1 MEKFV
6 IEGGYKLDG
15 EVKISGS
22 KNASLPIIA
31 ASIMGEGKT
40 ILHNVPNLKD
50 VQTMIKILNY
60 MGAKT
65 KFENNTLEIDP
76 SGIYQF
82 TAPYEFVSTMRG
94 SICLLGPLIAK
105 YKRARFSMPGGCVIG
120 PRPIDLHIKGLKK
133 LGVEIENEEGY
144 IVGKADKLKGSTIF
158 LGGSFGSSVLA
169 TANIMCAATLA
180 EGETI
185 IEFAACE
192 PEIVDLAKFLKKMGA
207 KIYGEGSHL
216 IRIEGVKSLKG
227 VEYTIIPDRIE
238 AGTYILAGYITKSRI
253 KVNGVISQHLLSLF
267 DKIEESGL
275 IISYG
280 DNYVET
286 IPSDKWKAVEITT
299 LPYPGFPTDLQA
311 QMMSFLTLAEGVS
324 LITEKVFPERFIH
337 VGELNRLG
345 ADITLDGSKAII
357 KGVNS
362 LKGAK
367 VMASDL
373 RASAALVLAGLVA
386 EGITEISRIYHLD
399 RGYEKFEEKLTHIG
413 AKIKRIKEEI

>member
-1 MEKFV
+1 MEKFI
-6 IEGGYKLDG
+6 IEGGYKLEN
-15 EVKISGS
+15 EVDVSGS

-40 ILHNVPNLKD
+40 VLYNVPDLKD
-50 VQTMIKILNY
+50 VHTMIKILNY
-60 MGAKT
+60 MGVNT

-82 TAPYEFVSTMRG
+82 SAPYEFVSTMRG
-94 SICLLGPLIAK
+94 SICLLGPLLSK
-105 YKRARFSMPGGCVIG
+105 YKKARFSMPGGCVIG

-133 LGVEIENEEGY
+133 LGIQIENEEGY
-144 IVGKADKLKGSTIF
+144 IVGKADNIKGNTIF

-169 TANIMCAATLA
+169 TANLMCAAVLA

-192 PEIVDLAKFLKKMGA
+192 PEIVDLANFLNKMGA
-207 KIYGEGSHL
+207 KIYGAGSHL
-216 IRIEGVKSLKG
+216 IRIEGVKKLKG
-227 VEYTIIPDRIE
+227 VEHEIIPDRIE
-238 AGTYILAGYITKSRI
+238 AGTFILAGYITRSKI
-253 KVNGVISQHLLSLF
+253 KVNRVITQHLLSLF

-275 IISYG
+275 EISYE
-280 DNYVET
+280 DNFVVT
-286 IPSDKWKAVEITT
+286 IPKNKWKAVEITT

-311 QMMSFLTLAEGVS
+311 QMMSFLTLADGIS

-357 KGVNS
+357 KGVDV

-373 RASAALVLAGLVA
+373 RASAALVLAGLAA

-399 RGYEKFEEKLTHIG
+399 RGYEKFEKKLNQLG
-413 AKIKRIKEEI
+413 AKIKRVKEG

>member
-1 MEKFV
+1 MEKFI
-6 IEGGYKLDG
+6 IEGGYKLEG
-15 EVKISGS
+15 EVQISGS

-40 ILHNVPNLKD
+40 VLHNVPDLKD
-50 VQTMIKILNY
+50 VQTMLKILNY

-94 SICLLGPLIAK
+94 SICLLGPLVAK
-105 YKRARFSMPGGCVIG
+105 YKTARFSMPGGCVIG
-120 PRPIDLHIKGLKK
+120 PRPIDLHIKGLKE

-144 IVGKADKLKGSTIF
+144 ILAKGDKLKGNIIF
-158 LGGSFGSSVLA
+158 LGGNFGSSVLA
-169 TANIMCAATLA
+169 TANIMCAASLA

-192 PEIVDLAKFLKKMGA
+192 PEIVDLANFLKKMGA
-207 KIYGEGSHL
+207 KIYGEGSHM
-216 IRIEGVKSLKG
+216 IRIEGVKKLKG
-227 VEYTIIPDRIE
+227 TEYSVIPDRIE
-238 AGTYILAGYITKSRI
+238 AGTYILAGYITRSKI
-253 KVNGVISQHLLSLF
+253 KVNRVNSLHLLSLF
-267 DKIEESGL
+267 DKIKEAGL
-275 IISYG
+275 KISFA
-280 DNYVET
+280 DKYVET
-286 IPSDKWKAVEITT
+286 IPEDRWKAVEITT
-299 LPYPGFPTDLQA
+299 LPFPGFPTDLQA

-357 KGVNS
+357 KGVKS

-373 RASAALVLAGLVA
+373 RASAALVLAGLAA

-399 RGYEKFEEKLTHIG
+399 RGYENFEKKLNSIG
-413 AKIKRIKEEI
+413 AKIKRVKEES